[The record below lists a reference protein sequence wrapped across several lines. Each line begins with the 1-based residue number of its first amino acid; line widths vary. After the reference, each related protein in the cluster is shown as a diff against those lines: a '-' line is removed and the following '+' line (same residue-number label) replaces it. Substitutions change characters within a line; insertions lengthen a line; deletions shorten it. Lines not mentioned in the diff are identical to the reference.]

1 MEPMFDPLS
10 KYDADDPMKGNYEEP
25 GFEFPLWTLVKKIA
39 VEQDLS
45 YSLALEKAL
54 PIYKKGIRYF
64 DEEFENPF
72 ILKRQAEMAAANAAQ
87 ASATKK

>member
-1 MEPMFDPLS
+1 MEKMFDPLS
-10 KYDADDPMKGNYEEP
+10 KYDDGDPMKGNYEEP

-39 VEQDLS
+39 EEKDLS
-45 YSLALEKAL
+45 YSLALEIAL

-72 ILKRQAEMAAANAAQ
+72 ILKRQAEMAAANAPAPT
-87 ASATKK
+87 ADKK